1 MIRLLL
7 IIIFILF
14 FLWLALNLFSS
25 KKNEIIKFRL
35 NPKFIIILIIF
46 VVLLLSI
53 RFLPKLMAFFP
64 NLQGLI
70 SPLIGIL
77 RGFYLFNCI
86 YDNIQPPSISIVVP
100 VMNSFSM
107 ANIIAFATSLAVPA
121 LLIILSLVEFL

>member
-14 FLWLALNLFSS
+14 FLWLALNLFTS
-25 KKNEIIKFRL
+25 KKNENIKFRL

-64 NLQGLI
+64 NLQVLI

-77 RGFYLFNCI
+77 RGFLHF
-86 YDNIQPPSISIVVP
+86 
-100 VMNSFSM
+100 
-107 ANIIAFATSLAVPA
+107 
-121 LLIILSLVEFL
+121 

>member
-14 FLWLALNLFSS
+14 FLWLALNLFTS
-25 KKNEIIKFRL
+25 KKNETIKFRL

-64 NLQGLI
+64 NLQGLM

-77 RGFYLFNCI
+77 RGFLPF
-86 YDNIQPPSISIVVP
+86 
-100 VMNSFSM
+100 
-107 ANIIAFATSLAVPA
+107 
-121 LLIILSLVEFL
+121 

>member
-14 FLWLALNLFSS
+14 FLWLALNLFTS
-25 KKNEIIKFRL
+25 KKNETIKFRL

-70 SPLIGIL
+70 SPLIGII
-77 RGFYLFNCI
+77 RGFLPF
-86 YDNIQPPSISIVVP
+86 
-100 VMNSFSM
+100 
-107 ANIIAFATSLAVPA
+107 
-121 LLIILSLVEFL
+121 

>member
-25 KKNEIIKFRL
+25 KKNENIKFRL
-35 NPKFIIILIIF
+35 NPKLIIILVGF
-46 VVLLLSI
+46 LLSI
-53 RFLPKLMAFFP
+53 RFLPKLMTFFP

-77 RGFYLFNCI
+77 RGFLPF
-86 YDNIQPPSISIVVP
+86 
-100 VMNSFSM
+100 
-107 ANIIAFATSLAVPA
+107 
-121 LLIILSLVEFL
+121 

>member
-25 KKNEIIKFRL
+25 KKNETIKFRL
-35 NPKFIIILIIF
+35 NTKFIIILILL
-46 VVLLLSI
+46 VVFLLSL

-64 NLQGLI
+64 NLQSLI

-77 RGFYLFNCI
+77 RGFLPF
-86 YDNIQPPSISIVVP
+86 
-100 VMNSFSM
+100 
-107 ANIIAFATSLAVPA
+107 
-121 LLIILSLVEFL
+121 

>member
-25 KKNEIIKFRL
+25 KKNEILKFRL
-35 NPKFIIILIIF
+35 NPRFIIILIIF

-70 SPLIGIL
+70 TPLIGIL
-77 RGFYLFNCI
+77 RGFLPF
-86 YDNIQPPSISIVVP
+86 
-100 VMNSFSM
+100 
-107 ANIIAFATSLAVPA
+107 
-121 LLIILSLVEFL
+121 

>member
-14 FLWLALNLFSS
+14 FLWLALSLFSS

-35 NPKFIIILIIF
+35 NSKLIIILIIF

-77 RGFYLFNCI
+77 RGFLPF
-86 YDNIQPPSISIVVP
+86 
-100 VMNSFSM
+100 
-107 ANIIAFATSLAVPA
+107 
-121 LLIILSLVEFL
+121 

>member
-25 KKNEIIKFRL
+25 KKNEVIKFKL
-35 NPKFIIILIIF
+35 NPKLIIILIIF

-64 NLQGLI
+64 NLQGFI

-77 RGFYLFNCI
+77 RGFLPF
-86 YDNIQPPSISIVVP
+86 
-100 VMNSFSM
+100 
-107 ANIIAFATSLAVPA
+107 
-121 LLIILSLVEFL
+121 

>member
-14 FLWLALNLFSS
+14 FLWLALNLFTS
-25 KKNEIIKFRL
+25 KKNETIKFRL

-70 SPLIGIL
+70 APLIGIL
-77 RGFYLFNCI
+77 RGFLPF
-86 YDNIQPPSISIVVP
+86 
-100 VMNSFSM
+100 
-107 ANIIAFATSLAVPA
+107 
-121 LLIILSLVEFL
+121 

>member
-25 KKNEIIKFRL
+25 KKNETVNFRL
-35 NPKFIIILIIF
+35 NPKFLIILVIF
-46 VVLLLSI
+46 VAFLLSI
-53 RFLPKLMAFFP
+53 KFLPKLMAFFP

-77 RGFYLFNCI
+77 R
-86 YDNIQPPSISIVVP
+86 
-100 VMNSFSM
+100 SFLP
-107 ANIIAFATSLAVPA
+107 F
-121 LLIILSLVEFL
+121 

>member
-14 FLWLALNLFSS
+14 FLWLALNLFST
-25 KKNEIIKFRL
+25 KKNENVSFRL

-46 VVLLLSI
+46 VAFLLSI
-53 RFLPKLMAFFP
+53 KFLPKLMAFFP

-77 RGFYLFNCI
+77 RGFLPF
-86 YDNIQPPSISIVVP
+86 
-100 VMNSFSM
+100 
-107 ANIIAFATSLAVPA
+107 
-121 LLIILSLVEFL
+121 

>member
-14 FLWLALNLFSS
+14 FLWLALNLFTS

-35 NPKFIIILIIF
+35 NPKFIIILMIF

-77 RGFYLFNCI
+77 RGFLPF
-86 YDNIQPPSISIVVP
+86 
-100 VMNSFSM
+100 
-107 ANIIAFATSLAVPA
+107 
-121 LLIILSLVEFL
+121 

>member
-14 FLWLALNLFSS
+14 FLWLVLNLYTS

-70 SPLIGIL
+70 APLIGIL
-77 RGFYLFNCI
+77 RGFLPF
-86 YDNIQPPSISIVVP
+86 
-100 VMNSFSM
+100 
-107 ANIIAFATSLAVPA
+107 
-121 LLIILSLVEFL
+121 

>member
-14 FLWLALNLFSS
+14 FLWLALNLFTS

-70 SPLIGIL
+70 SPLIGLL
-77 RGFYLFNCI
+77 RGFLPF
-86 YDNIQPPSISIVVP
+86 
-100 VMNSFSM
+100 
-107 ANIIAFATSLAVPA
+107 
-121 LLIILSLVEFL
+121 

>member
-14 FLWLALNLFSS
+14 FLWLALNLFTS
-25 KKNEIIKFRL
+25 KKNENIKFRL

-46 VVLLLSI
+46 IVLLLSI

-77 RGFYLFNCI
+77 RGFLPF
-86 YDNIQPPSISIVVP
+86 
-100 VMNSFSM
+100 
-107 ANIIAFATSLAVPA
+107 
-121 LLIILSLVEFL
+121 

>member
-7 IIIFILF
+7 IIICILF
-14 FLWLALNLFSS
+14 FLWLALNLFTS
-25 KKNEIIKFRL
+25 KKNETIKFRL

-77 RGFYLFNCI
+77 RGFLPF
-86 YDNIQPPSISIVVP
+86 
-100 VMNSFSM
+100 
-107 ANIIAFATSLAVPA
+107 
-121 LLIILSLVEFL
+121 

>member
-14 FLWLALNLFSS
+14 FLWLALNLFTS

-64 NLQGLI
+64 NLQGFI

-77 RGFYLFNCI
+77 RGFLPF
-86 YDNIQPPSISIVVP
+86 
-100 VMNSFSM
+100 
-107 ANIIAFATSLAVPA
+107 
-121 LLIILSLVEFL
+121 

>member
-25 KKNEIIKFRL
+25 KKNEILKFRL
-35 NPKFIIILIIF
+35 NPRFIIILIIF
-46 VVLLLSI
+46 VVLLFSI

-64 NLQGLI
+64 NLQGII

-77 RGFYLFNCI
+77 RGFLPF
-86 YDNIQPPSISIVVP
+86 
-100 VMNSFSM
+100 
-107 ANIIAFATSLAVPA
+107 
-121 LLIILSLVEFL
+121 

>member
-14 FLWLALNLFSS
+14 FLWLALNLFTS
-25 KKNEIIKFRL
+25 KKNETIKFRL

-64 NLQGLI
+64 NLQSLI

-77 RGFYLFNCI
+77 RGFLPF
-86 YDNIQPPSISIVVP
+86 
-100 VMNSFSM
+100 
-107 ANIIAFATSLAVPA
+107 
-121 LLIILSLVEFL
+121 

>member
-25 KKNEIIKFRL
+25 KKNEVIKFKL

-53 RFLPKLMAFFP
+53 RFFPKLMAFIP

-77 RGFYLFNCI
+77 RGFLPF
-86 YDNIQPPSISIVVP
+86 
-100 VMNSFSM
+100 
-107 ANIIAFATSLAVPA
+107 
-121 LLIILSLVEFL
+121 

>member
-7 IIIFILF
+7 IIVFILF
-14 FLWLALNLFSS
+14 FLWLALSLFSS
-25 KKNEIIKFRL
+25 KKNETIKFRL

-77 RGFYLFNCI
+77 RGFLPF
-86 YDNIQPPSISIVVP
+86 
-100 VMNSFSM
+100 
-107 ANIIAFATSLAVPA
+107 
-121 LLIILSLVEFL
+121 

>member
-14 FLWLALNLFSS
+14 FLWLAFSLFAS

-77 RGFYLFNCI
+77 RGFLPF
-86 YDNIQPPSISIVVP
+86 
-100 VMNSFSM
+100 
-107 ANIIAFATSLAVPA
+107 
-121 LLIILSLVEFL
+121 